1 MFKSLKAKLLIIM
14 FFVIITPLAILG
26 ITSLVRFSNTIEEE
40 VYSKLDDLV
49 SLNVEVI
56 KGELDAAHLIGSLLS
71 QNNELV
77 NFVTGDKTL
86 KESVYTS
93 LVDNQANQSEI
104 IEMIIVTDS
113 KGVSL
118 TASNDKNSTIDVS
131 DRAYVQEAL
140 AGNPGQSDVII
151 SRATNVPVIAIAYPI
166 KQGSRVVG
174 TVISTIKFENL
185 SKHSKAI
192 KIFEGGYS
200 FMFDQTGLLLS
211 YPKPEDEFTKNL
223 TEFGIPA
230 VDKMLVDIQNGK
242 GGEQFYTYNG
252 VDKYVRY
259 EVIGKLGFAITA
271 NYDDYMATTL
281 RIRFLLIIIMAVSLI
296 VALAISYVFVT
307 RNVTSPLAKLS
318 NLMIQAGEG
327 DLTVSSDIR
336 TKDEIQKIGDAF
348 NLMIAHQ
355 SDIVHKVKNGA
366 SEVAK
371 SSDDIASS
379 TNDVSETSQNVAKAI
394 QEVAENSSK
403 QSHSIIETT
412 ETILQLSSLI
422 QMAKLDAI
430 TSDKNTDITL
440 NIVSEGRKSVETT
453 IRSISDIKSLTDKT
467 SNDLKELESLSVEIK
482 GIIGT
487 INAIATQTNMLA
499 LNASIEAARAGEHG
513 RGFAVVAEEV
523 RKLAEQSG
531 VESDGITKVVIEM
544 VRKIENAV
552 QSMTE
557 SKQAVESGV
566 VKAEDTDVAFLK
578 IAESIGLVSKDV
590 KRIVEITDDEVS
602 SSEVILNLIDTV
614 SSLSESNSANAQ
626 EVAASVEEQT
636 ALLESIAAGSQ
647 ELTAM
652 ANDLNHLVEKF
663 KVRDTL

>member
-1 MFKSLKAKLLIIM
+1 
-14 FFVIITPLAILG
+14 
-26 ITSLVRFSNTIEEE
+26 
-40 VYSKLDDLV
+40 
-49 SLNVEVI
+49 
-56 KGELDAAHLIGSLLS
+56 
-71 QNNELV
+71 
-77 NFVTGDKTL
+77 
-86 KESVYTS
+86 
-93 LVDNQANQSEI
+93 
-104 IEMIIVTDS
+104 
-113 KGVSL
+113 
-118 TASNDKNSTIDVS
+118 
-131 DRAYVQEAL
+131 
-140 AGNPGQSDVII
+140 
-151 SRATNVPVIAIAYPI
+151 
-166 KQGSRVVG
+166 
-174 TVISTIKFENL
+174 
-185 SKHSKAI
+185 
-192 KIFEGGYS
+192 
-200 FMFDQTGLLLS
+200 
-211 YPKPEDEFTKNL
+211 
-223 TEFGIPA
+223 
-230 VDKMLVDIQNGK
+230 
-242 GGEQFYTYNG
+242 
-252 VDKYVRY
+252 
-259 EVIGKLGFAITA
+259 
-271 NYDDYMATTL
+271 
-281 RIRFLLIIIMAVSLI
+281 
-296 VALAISYVFVT
+296 
-307 RNVTSPLAKLS
+307 
-318 NLMIQAGEG
+318 
-327 DLTVSSDIR
+327 
-336 TKDEIQKIGDAF
+336 
-348 NLMIAHQ
+348 
-355 SDIVHKVKNGA
+355 
-366 SEVAK
+366 
-371 SSDDIASS
+371 
-379 TNDVSETSQNVAKAI
+379 
-394 QEVAENSSK
+394 
-403 QSHSIIETT
+403 
-412 ETILQLSSLI
+412 
-422 QMAKLDAI
+422 MAKLDAI

-467 SNDLKELESLSVEIK
+467 SNDLKELENLSVEIK

-614 SSLSESNSANAQ
+614 SSLSESNSANAE